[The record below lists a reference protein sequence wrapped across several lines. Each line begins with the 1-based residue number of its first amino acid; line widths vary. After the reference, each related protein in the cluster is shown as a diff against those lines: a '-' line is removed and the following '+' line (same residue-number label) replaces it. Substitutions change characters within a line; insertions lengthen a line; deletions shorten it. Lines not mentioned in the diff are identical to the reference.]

1 MEKGALGLFFELN
14 YLIGMFLTGYIA
26 WFITKYKSTDIIPQL
41 KSTATDN
48 QKSLQSDFK
57 NMYNWLNFHFIYI
70 FVSIFIIIVVNFIYI
85 NMDKKA
91 RSLKPSKVHREEKA
105 EAAPSASIN

>member
-26 WFITKYKSTDIIPQL
+26 WFITKYKATDIIPTL
-41 KSTATDN
+41 AANATDA
-48 QKSLQSDFK
+48 QKGLNGDFK
-57 NMYNWLNFHFIYI
+57 NMYNWLYFHFIYI

-91 RSLKPSKVHREEKA
+91 KSLKPAKVHREDNA
-105 EAAPSASIN
+105 ASAPSASIN